1 MNHSE
6 KNEKKHKK
14 VTRYLR
20 MTSPISKKHR
30 KEEPTKKELAHIR
43 FCSTC
48 SRDISNEIYM
58 KCSRCLGFVQ
68 CLECF
73 SVGNEAL
80 SHIKSHPFI
89 ILEPETQSLFQEGWT
104 AEQEILLLNA
114 IQTCGLGNWH
124 EIAEIMKTKSAI
136 ECECHYF
143 QVYIQSNSA
152 PEPIDSILPPLTLPP
167 PPPYDTTPR
176 ESRPSIA
183 HEKNLHAKNKKDRT
197 TPAEFSGW
205 MPRRD
210 EFEVEF
216 INDAE
221 QLIAG
226 ISFSETEETEVT
238 LSEKL
243 NQLKTYNIS
252 IEERRYRTEFVV
264 NWDLLDRDF
273 RSFGYATN
281 KSEAELEESLLPLG
295 QIVPK
300 VDLENFVSAIT
311 NEKRTI
317 EEVENLVKWIK
328 NGIITRDEGI
338 LFNNLEKLINEE
350 RLSSFSVERW
360 NREVISYTESPDYKE
375 AIDRQLVS
383 EKEVNFCNSINIQ
396 PHCFLRLKGILLQ
409 EYTVNGK
416 MDLQTAE
423 SYLPNH
429 PDLMQKVYV
438 YMRDAG
444 YFVVFNEV
452 SAYEEMIRS
461 KNVIR
466 ENDTGIVVHQ

>member
-1 MNHSE
+1 MRE
-6 KNEKKHKK
+6 IKK
-14 VTRYLR
+14 VTRSLR
-20 MTSPISKKHR
+20 MSSSCSKKQR
-30 KEEPTKKELAHIR
+30 TEDPTKKEFTHIR

-48 SRDISNEIYM
+48 SRDISNEIYV
-58 KCSRCLGFVQ
+58 KCSRCPGFIQ

-80 SHIKSHPFI
+80 THIKTHPFI

-124 EIAEIMKTKSAI
+124 EIADIMKTKSAI

-143 QVYIQSNSA
+143 QVYIQSSLA
-152 PEPIDSILPPLTLPP
+152 PEPIDDILAPVTIPP

-183 HEKNLHAKNKKDRT
+183 HEKNLHSKNKKDRT

-205 MPRRD
+205 MPRRE

-221 QLIAG
+221 QIIAG
-226 ISFSETEETEVT
+226 ISFSETEETEET

-243 NQLKTYNIS
+243 NQLKIYNIS

-273 RSFGYATN
+273 RSFGYASN
-281 KSEAELEESLLPLG
+281 KSEIELEESLLPLG
-295 QIVPK
+295 QLVPK
-300 VDLENFVSAIT
+300 SDLENLVSSIT
-311 NEKRTI
+311 NEKRII

-328 NGIITRDEGI
+328 NGIITRDEGV
-338 LFNNLEKLINEE
+338 LFNNLEKLIKEE
-350 RLSSFSVERW
+350 RLSSYSVERW
-360 NREVISYTESPDYKE
+360 NRDVISYTESPDYK
-375 AIDRQLVS
+375 AAVDRQLVS
-383 EKEVNFCNSINIQ
+383 EEEVNFSHSINIQ

-409 EYTVNGK
+409 EYTVHGK
-416 MDLQTAE
+416 MDSETAE
-423 SYLPNH
+423 SFLPNQ
-429 PDLMQKVYV
+429 PDIMRKVYD

-452 SAYEEMIRS
+452 SAYEEMILS

-466 ENDTGIVVHQ
+466 ENDSGIVVNQ